1 MIEPILITSSF
12 LLGKEFVNQTITKT
26 TSNIYSNINS
36 ILVDSNFELKSLLED
51 LDINTKLDIIN
62 SFISGCDF
70 DENHEINKKI
80 NKKKNPYSITVKKTL
95 DYIVDI
101 LKRIE
106 TEIENI
112 KKASES
118 HKEKWFYYLRT
129 PEYSHMVNNLV
140 KHLKILEE
148 RFNFLLNILKIVK

>member
-1 MIEPILITSSF
+1 MIEPILITSSL

-26 TSNIYSNINS
+26 TNNIYSNINS

-70 DENHEINKKI
+70 DENNEIN
-80 NKKKNPYSITVKKTL
+80 NKNNPYSITLKKTL
-95 DYIVDI
+95 DYIADI

-112 KKASES
+112 KKASKT
-118 HKEKWFYYLRT
+118 HKEKWLYYFRT
-129 PEYSHMVNNLV
+129 PEYAPMVNNLV

-148 RFNFLLNILKIVK
+148 RFNFLLNILKIKR

>member
-36 ILVDSNFELKSLLED
+36 ILVDSNFELKSLLDD

-62 SFISGCDF
+62 SFISSCDF
-70 DENHEINKKI
+70 NENEEI
-80 NKKKNPYSITVKKTL
+80 NKKKNSYSITVKKTL
-95 DYIVDI
+95 NYIADI

-106 TEIENI
+106 NEIENI
-112 KKASES
+112 KKASVS

-129 PEYSHMVNNLV
+129 PEYSPMVNNLV

-148 RFNFLLNILKIVK
+148 RFNFLLNILKINH